1 MFFIRQQ
8 PARSA
13 RKGESAENP
22 TGSENMASTQGRS
35 SVPGRADVLSV
46 GLRGDIKAMSQETC
60 MGHQQSDRLIVAMKP
75 VKVGGA
81 KGSGH

>member
-1 MFFIRQQ
+1 MYSNQQ
-8 PARSA
+8 EALGTGLSV
-13 RKGESAENP
+13 ENP
-22 TGSENMASTQGRS
+22 TGSENMASIQGRS
-35 SVPGRADVLSV
+35 SVPGRADVLSI
-46 GLRGDIKAMSQETC
+46 GLRGDIKARSQETC

>member
-1 MFFIRQQ
+1 MLGT
-8 PARSA
+8 
-13 RKGESAENP
+13 GESAENP

-35 SVPGRADVLSV
+35 SVPGRADILSV
-46 GLRGDIKAMSQETC
+46 GLRGDIKARSQETC

-75 VKVGGA
+75 VKAGGA